1 MLSLLFHIY
10 CISILTAAAFCR
22 QTDFSLGSVPLTD
35 TSAWNQDFSI
45 LVSVQQ
51 QYLASGIKK
60 KSNIWLYTQKTSLS
74 PFKPVSTTYRSIGW
88 EHGWREQKLASGMAV
103 KTDLI
108 NVISN
113 RNKSNMLIN
122 HLRMSMKCSLS
133 TEGSA
138 FGPVGYRLANVS
150 WGC

>member
-74 PFKPVSTTYRSIGW
+74 PFKPVSTTYRSTW
-88 EHGWREQKLASGMAV
+88 LTRAKTKKLASGMAV